1 MVASWPGGRVR
12 IALVSPY
19 DISVPSGVNAHIFH
33 LADEFRARDHEV
45 TIFAPGP
52 ASFRTEPG
60 TISLGAAC
68 VPIPSGGSIARVSIS
83 PRAYGYVKRALVA
96 RTFDVVHLHEP
107 LVPMLPLLFTIQARA
122 VKVGT
127 FHAAH
132 ENGNWMYSLARWPLR
147 RWARHL
153 DARIAVSPAAARL
166 ALRYFPGDYD
176 IIPNGVDVERFS
188 RHRPLPPAIQ
198 DATPYILFVGRF
210 ERRKGLAVL
219 LRAFAQ
225 LKPRFPDVH
234 LVVVGEGNHRR
245 RHEAWVHE
253 NRVPDVHFLGRVSDE
268 DLPAFFQ
275 HAAVYCA
282 PNTGNESFGIVLL
295 EAMASGC
302 PVVASDIEGFAAVVS
317 DGANGILVP
326 PREPAALAGALASV
340 LSSHDRG
347 QRLAAEGRRHVEQ
360 FSWPRVAGRVLAYY
374 ENLLA
379 TRRPAGSAALASA
392 GKPEIAGS

>member
-1 MVASWPGGRVR
+1 MR

-19 DISVPSGVNAHIFH
+19 DISIPSGVNAHIFH
-33 LADEFRARDHEV
+33 LADEFRARGHAV

-52 ASFRTEPG
+52 ASFKTDPG
-60 TISLGAAC
+60 TISLGAGC
-68 VPIPSGGSIARVSIS
+68 IPIPSGGSIARISIS
-83 PRAYGYVKRALVA
+83 PRAHSYVKRVLTRQA
-96 RTFDVVHLHEP
+96 FDVVHLHEP
-107 LVPMLPLLFTIQARA
+107 LVPMLPLLFTVQANA
-122 VKVGT
+122 VRVGT

-147 RWARHL
+147 RWARNL

-166 ALRYFPGDYD
+166 VLRYFPGQYD

-188 RHRPLPPAIQ
+188 RPRPCPAGLEE
-198 DATPYILFVGRF
+198 ATPYVLFVGRF

-225 LKPRFPDVH
+225 LKPRFPHLH

-245 RHEAWVHE
+245 RHEKWVRQ
-253 NRVPDVHFLGRVSDE
+253 NRVPDVHFVGRVSDE
-268 DLPAFFQ
+268 DLPAYFQ

-302 PVVASDIEGFAAVVS
+302 PVVASDIEGFAAVIA
-317 DGANGILVP
+317 DGINGVLVP
-326 PREPAALAGALASV
+326 PRDPTALAEALASV
-340 LSSHDRG
+340 LRNPGRSREF
-347 QRLAAEGRRHVEQ
+347 AAEGRRHVVQ
-360 FSWPRVAGRVLAYY
+360 FSWPRVAERILTYY
-374 ENLLA
+374 EDLLA
-379 TRRPAGSAALASA
+379 DRRPAGDALPAPA
-392 GKPEIAGS
+392 GTPETAGP